1 MLLDL
6 LFQSIALPTVHEQF
20 DRLFQVRGISGDPLK
35 TVASTGSLELMG
47 EIREALE
54 RLRAAFVQLR
64 LHLDDLLLGLHQEF
78 TLQFIEF
85 EVHDPFPAVRR
96 LHAVCRSRLSPII

>member
-6 LFQSIALPTVHEQF
+6 LFQSIVLPTVHEQF
-20 DRLFQVRGISGDPLK
+20 DRFFHVRGLGGDPLK
-35 TVASTGSLELMG
+35 AVASARSLELMS
-47 EIREALE
+47 EVREALQ